1 MLIIRHV
8 YQTQH
13 NGGKWRTARVQ
24 LRCDWNDRL
33 SGVRC
38 LNHVAAGEKYF
49 DTNLPKRGTMHVTLR
64 ICSHCA
70 NATIEV

>member
-1 MLIIRHV
+1 MQVTRHV
-8 YQTQH
+8 FQTQH
-13 NGGKWRTARVQ
+13 NGGKWRTARVP

-38 LNHVAAGEKYF
+38 LNHVAAGEQYF
-49 DTNLPKRGTMHVTLR
+49 DTNLPKRGLRHVTLR
-64 ICSHCA
+64 ICSECA